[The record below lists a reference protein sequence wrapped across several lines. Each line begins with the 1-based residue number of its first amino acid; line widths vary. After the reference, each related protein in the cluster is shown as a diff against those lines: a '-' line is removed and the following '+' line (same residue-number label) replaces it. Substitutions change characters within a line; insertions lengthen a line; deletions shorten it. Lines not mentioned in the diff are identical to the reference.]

1 MALAREPGTK
11 PEVRGRTGRRLV
23 TGLLAVCVAS
33 VGLAACGTADRTSTT
48 ATNPA
53 AAVSTPRGWKT
64 YVYEQAAISVPAN
77 WRVVT
82 DHACPGPKGPGTLVL
97 GLPSQSAVGCA
108 DSAQFAIADTVTL
121 ATFPEA
127 ISDPGLGSCAPTP
140 VNGLEVYIGPCSS
153 SDAKGLIWWV
163 VPALGVQ
170 AQGTQRGGRSTGK
183 LSTTVVGRVLH
194 SLRRA
199 TAREVVASSPVDWP
213 TFTYQSAAI
222 SVPRSWSVRRDQN
235 CPDQS
240 AEGTL
245 ELGLPRV
252 ASTCVALVVPT
263 VGITVSALTPDVA
276 YASCSSFRVNGQRA
290 YVGDCETRPPEGVT
304 IWAIPSL
311 GVEVAGSGSG
321 NTESSAL
328 VDLILHT
335 IRRATPQD
343 LTASVPLSLR
353 ITLQH
358 TRGRAGIPIRGT
370 AIFTNRSGASIL
382 VEACAADGWLNVGL
396 ANHDIRY
403 NPAHPLVACAPS
415 VQLASGTVR
424 IPITVMTTYQECNES
439 GAGSAQVPPCL
450 PENRLPPLPAG
461 IYRTEVL
468 ASGLSAAT
476 PAPNVV
482 TVTLTHV
489 PKLRG

>member
-1 MALAREPGTK
+1 MAHSLWNEGRSSN
-11 PEVRGRTGRRLV
+11 GRTGRHLIP
-23 TGLLAVCVAS
+23 GLLAVCVAS
-33 VGLAACGTADRTSTT
+33 VGLAACGTADRTSPT

-53 AAVSTPRGWKT
+53 AAVSTAQGWKT

-82 DHACPGPKGPGTLVL
+82 EDVCPGTSGPGTLVL
-97 GLPSQSAVGCA
+97 GPSKASAVGCA
-108 DSAQFAIADTVTL
+108 GLAQIAPADTVTL
-121 ATFPEA
+121 TTFPEA
-127 ISDPGLGSCAPTP
+127 ISDPGLGSCAPTH
-140 VNGLEVYIGPCSS
+140 VNGLEVYVGPCSS
-153 SDAKGLIWWV
+153 NDARGLTWWV

-183 LSTTVVGRVLH
+183 HSTTLMGRVLH

-199 TAREVVASSPVDWP
+199 TAKEVIASSPVDWP
-213 TFTYQSAAI
+213 TFTFRSAAI
-222 SVPRSWSVRRDQN
+222 SIPRSWSVRRDQN

-263 VGITVSALTPDVA
+263 MGVTVSALTPDVA
-276 YASCSSFRVNGQRA
+276 YASCPSFRVNGQRA

-321 NTESSAL
+321 NLKGSAL
-328 VDLILHT
+328 VDLILRT

-343 LTASVPLSLR
+343 LAASVPLSLR

-358 TRGRAGIPIRGT
+358 TRVRAGIPIQGT

-396 ANHDIRY
+396 ANHDIGY
-403 NPAHPLVACAPS
+403 YPAHPLVACSPS

-424 IPITVMTTYQECNES
+424 IPITIMTTYQGCDES
-439 GAGSAQVPPCL
+439 GPGSAQFPPCL

-461 IYRTEVL
+461 TYRTEVIT
-468 ASGLSAAT
+468 SGLPAAM
-476 PAPNVV
+476 PAANVV
-482 TVTLTHV
+482 TVTLTHD
-489 PKLRG
+489 PTLRG